1 MSKRFN
7 IKEWQDKYLNEANDI
22 GKHPIPVREFAKYMK
37 EFAKEIIQAKRDF
50 SKEDWPT
57 AEKVAKYLKTARTPK
72 TIDEYIKWHN
82 GARAITGGKSFGMG
96 SGFSSAG
103 SLLSSIAVED
113 PKITQAMADKYD
125 VTILPYVD
133 KKAK

>member
-1 MSKRFN
+1 M
-7 IKEWQDKYLNEANDI
+7 IKLKDILNEASDV
-22 GKHPIPVREFAKYMK
+22 GKHPIPVKEFIKYMK
-37 EFAKEIIQAKRDF
+37 EFAKEITQAKRDF
-50 SKEDWPT
+50 GKDDWPI